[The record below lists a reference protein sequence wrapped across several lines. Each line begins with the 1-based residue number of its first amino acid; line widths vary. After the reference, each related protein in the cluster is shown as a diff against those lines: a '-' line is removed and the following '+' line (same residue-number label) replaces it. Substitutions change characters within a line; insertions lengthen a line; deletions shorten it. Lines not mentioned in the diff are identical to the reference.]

1 MQRQQHWEEGL
12 HAAAQVPLH
21 FATKATTATAVA
33 PTRWPPR
40 RWGTSGAQ
48 KNWGPRGRGSRTSD
62 PLLIVPG
69 TWCLGTIR
77 KGSASWIE
85 EDPGAEKKQRGMGRK
100 RGAREGGARG
110 RGWRAEKEIERG
122 RGEARA
128 RESIGAAD
136 SKQVSLGKIGQ
147 RRLRDT
153 QREKIE
159 DEIERLLDSFFEP
172 Q

>member
-1 MQRQQHWEEGL
+1 MPRRSSAGWEE
-12 HAAAQVPLH
+12 
-21 FATKATTATAVA
+21 K
-33 PTRWPPR
+33 
-40 RWGTSGAQ
+40 
-48 KNWGPRGRGSRTSD
+48 
-62 PLLIVPG
+62 
-69 TWCLGTIR
+69 
-77 KGSASWIE
+77 E
-85 EDPGAEKKQRGMGRK
+85 EHEK
-100 RGAREGGARG
+100 GGARG

-153 QREKIE
+153 QRGKIE